1 MNDKEFSVLFKKY
14 YTQLCT
20 FSYKYVRN
28 TQDAEDI
35 VEDVF
40 CRLYEKKDE
49 IFIKDSLR
57 SFLYRCAANK
67 SLDYLKSA
75 TNKQEILEN
84 CLNASSLDFFVNQM
98 IINRSEKEYDYNL
111 LVETVNATVD
121 SLPQQ
126 TRCVFR
132 MSRDENLTNKQIAE
146 KLNISVKTVEKHMTR
161 ALSTLRAKMVEY
173 NFLSLAIFLLL
184 EKIITHIK

>member
-57 SFLYRCAANK
+57 
-67 SLDYLKSA
+67 
-75 TNKQEILEN
+75 
-84 CLNASSLDFFVNQM
+84 
-98 IINRSEKEYDYNL
+98 
-111 LVETVNATVD
+111 
-121 SLPQQ
+121 
-126 TRCVFR
+126 
-132 MSRDENLTNKQIAE
+132 
-146 KLNISVKTVEKHMTR
+146 
-161 ALSTLRAKMVEY
+161 
-173 NFLSLAIFLLL
+173 
-184 EKIITHIK
+184 

>member
-1 MNDKEFSVLFKKY
+1 
-14 YTQLCT
+14 
-20 FSYKYVRN
+20 
-28 TQDAEDI
+28 
-35 VEDVF
+35 
-40 CRLYEKKDE
+40 
-49 IFIKDSLR
+49 
-57 SFLYRCAANK
+57 
-67 SLDYLKSA
+67 
-75 TNKQEILEN
+75 
-84 CLNASSLDFFVNQM
+84 M